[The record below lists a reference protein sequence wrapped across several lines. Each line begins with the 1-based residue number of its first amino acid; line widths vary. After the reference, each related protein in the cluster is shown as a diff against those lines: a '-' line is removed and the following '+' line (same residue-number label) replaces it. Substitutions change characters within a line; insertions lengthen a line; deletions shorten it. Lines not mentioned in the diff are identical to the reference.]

1 MEPFQTEI
9 ARILGDPQ
17 EIELAIEQ
25 DSTGWFESDFEEAR
39 ISLEKLFDINKSSF
53 DDFSKRW
60 ESSENVLG
68 DLDMQAKFQLLRFLL
83 TIYQE
88 GVKLKIPRLVG
99 KNVNLI
105 LQFPSV
111 RKTEQLLTLNF
122 KKFIS
127 KFNELQYS
135 DDRKEKWADLISSVL
150 KREEIKDRP
159 ATLVHGVG
167 QKKKIGRPKKL

>member
-17 EIELAIEQ
+17 EIDLALAQ
-25 DSTGWFESDFEEAR
+25 DSSGWFESDFQEAR
-39 ISLEKLFDINKSSF
+39 MSLEELSNTNRSNFE
-53 DDFSKRW
+53 DFTKRW
-60 ESSENVLG
+60 VSCEKVLNK
-68 DLDMQAKFQLLRFLL
+68 LDMQTKFQLLRFLL

-99 KNVNLI
+99 KNLNLI

-111 RKTEQLLTLNF
+111 RKTEQQLTLNL

-127 KFNELQYS
+127 KFNDLQYS
-135 DDRKEKWADLISSVL
+135 NDRKEKWAELISNVL
-150 KREEIKDRP
+150 KRDEIRDRP

-167 QKKKIGRPKKL
+167 QKKQIGRPKKQ

>member
-1 MEPFQTEI
+1 MEPFKTEI

-17 EIELAIEQ
+17 EIELTIAR

-39 ISLEKLFDINKSSF
+39 ISIEKLFDTNKPNF
-53 DDFSKRW
+53 EDFTKRW
-60 ESSENVLG
+60 ESSEKVLG
-68 DLDMQAKFQLLRFLL
+68 DLDMQTKFQLLRFLL
-83 TIYQE
+83 TVYQE

-122 KKFIS
+122 KEFIS

-135 DDRKEKWADLISSVL
+135 DDRKDKWAELISSIL

-159 ATLVHGVG
+159 ATLVHGAG
-167 QKKKIGRPKKL
+167 KKRKIGRPKI